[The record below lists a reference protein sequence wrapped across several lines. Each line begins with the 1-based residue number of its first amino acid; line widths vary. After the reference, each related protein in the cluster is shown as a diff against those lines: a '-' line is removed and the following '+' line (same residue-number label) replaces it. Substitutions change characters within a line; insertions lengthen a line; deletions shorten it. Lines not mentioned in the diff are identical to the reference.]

1 MFSLQIL
8 RLYQNEIVDIHDK
21 ALKGLNR
28 LVILDISQNKLIN
41 APTLSYVK
49 NTLEELDISWNRIGH
64 ISDTYFNLCKK
75 MRIIHLQYNQ
85 LLEIP
90 NLRSISHTIDI
101 LSLDGNKITSA
112 VPLYGIHFPRL
123 RTVQLNFNQL
133 THFCFLPANFVPHL
147 QEVYLASNNL
157 SRMSFSQ
164 TNSSIKHEVLM
175 ILGSNPWHCN
185 ESLGWTQQCTPMAL
199 DDMLC
204 MGRLHVSGMICA
216 SPPNATGLLPSQA
229 GMICFAIQGFLFMCP
244 ANSAYTEWLWLS
256 CCDWPKL
263 GWLICIFRCAFH
275 VLCEMSWFG
284 SILVKGNCLYVSA
297 KVT

>member
-49 NTLEELDISWNRIGH
+49 NTLEELDLSWNRIGH

-75 MRIIHLQYNQ
+75 MRIIHLHYNQ

-90 NLRSISHTIDI
+90 NLRSISHTIYV

-123 RTVQLNFNQL
+123 HTLQLNFNQL
-133 THFCFLPANFVPHL
+133 THFCLLPANFALQL
-147 QEVYLASNNL
+147 QEVYLTSNNL
-157 SRMSFSQ
+157 SRISFSH
-164 TNSSIKHEVLM
+164 TYSSIKREVLI
-175 ILGSNPWHCN
+175 ILKSNPWHCN

-204 MGRLHVSGMICA
+204 MGWLHVRGMICA
-216 SPPNATGLLPSQA
+216 SPSNATGLLPSQA
-229 GMICFAIQGFLFMCP
+229 GMICFAIQGPFC
-244 ANSAYTEWLWLS
+244 
-256 CCDWPKL
+256 
-263 GWLICIFRCAFH
+263 
-275 VLCEMSWFG
+275 LCVQPIAHTQNDSGCHAVIDFTLDG
-284 SILVKGNCLYVSA
+284 
-297 KVT
+297 